1 MRQVKSIGMMSR
13 LFYLTFFM
21 IQKFQSWNNVDLG
34 LFLVRMALS
43 IVFIA
48 NGWQKLQNT
57 TMFIGFFQSLGF
69 SPVLAYI
76 VIIVE
81 LLGGILMLL
90 GFFVRPVG
98 ILLAI
103 VMGTAI
109 ATVHGKNGLLGPGGY
124 QLVLTLLLISL
135 GIASAG
141 AGKYSASKFFSKKQ

>member
-1 MRQVKSIGMMSR
+1 
-13 LFYLTFFM
+13 M
-21 IQKFQSWNNVDLG
+21 IQKFQNWNNVDLG
-34 LFLVRMALS
+34 LFLVRVALS

-57 TMFIGFFQSLGF
+57 TMIIGFFGSLGF
-69 SPVLAYI
+69 PPFMAYI

-90 GFFVRPVG
+90 GFFVRPIG
-98 ILLAI
+98 ILFAI

-124 QLVLTLLLISL
+124 QFVLTLLLVSL
-135 GIASAG
+135 GVACAG
-141 AGKYSASKFFSKKQ
+141 AGKYSAGKFFRKN